1 MREGRLS
8 EDLDAVEKPPGTV
21 PGRLAEDGR
30 AEREAQAEAASQSS
44 PRLFPAPIPGRGA
57 AKCRV
62 ALQLAGRRGRGPPGD
77 ASLWNPGRAGSK
89 LPEVW
94 AGTPE
99 AWQRAV
105 LISTL
110 LD

>member
-1 MREGRLS
+1 MREGRLL
-8 EDLDAVEKPPGTV
+8 EDLGAVEKPPGTA
-21 PGRLAEDGR
+21 PGRLIEDGR

-44 PRLFPAPIPGRGA
+44 SCLFPAPIPGRGA
-57 AKCRV
+57 AKCP
-62 ALQLAGRRGRGPPGD
+62 LASRRGRGPPGD
-77 ASLWNPGRAGSK
+77 ASLWNPGRVGSEQ
-89 LPEVW
+89 PEVW

-99 AWQRAV
+99 AWQRAT